1 MMPRKATRFFMI
13 GFAVFFALIM
23 ISSVTLTSAQS
34 FGDNW
39 VEDSRL
45 HIFMEFDGRPIV
57 TAGESNPILINQEE
71 PMTLYLQLNVTNDV
85 PLNISGQ
92 IWFYYNGIAVFP
104 LEVRAPGSN
113 SSWLVL
119 PHDYPIPA
127 VAADLDMGELLSV
140 AGVPL
145 STGIFQV
152 SLNFSYYEMDPADS
166 ARSSI
171 LHTLG
176 TQFYVSIPPDS
187 IIDVITTPA
196 GAAATIATIGTV
208 TGLGRGIWAF
218 LDGIQTAHKVRSI
231 HKKASEIRSLPN
243 LTVLGAL
250 PALFAIVAG
259 MTKLRKKK
267 RKEEDT
273 ESEDEREQREKISE
287 YRLRQR
293 IRDVAP
299 ESWPQE
305 KCPNC
310 LRKWNKEKAYCKKC
324 NLDTEGAKR
333 AYTEVLLEKVEPSLK
348 LLNKKK
354 SISVRKLAKKTKSNE
369 YNAGVVAA
377 AMVDVGLTEV
387 SKVET
392 PVKSFVLNIG
402 GLLFLVLTW
411 QQLLGGAASQWQ
423 TTLTIVGAGMS
434 LAVIVAL
441 FFARRTQVKKLR
453 AEVDTEGMDEE
464 TEPEELLAPEEKTS
478 EETLIDDLSEQGPA
492 EHGPQKGESD
502 EELQSLED
510 AEYHPMHDDQ
520 SAESNADSL
529 TPEEFEKEKK

>member
-1 MMPRKATRFFMI
+1 MNRKAPRYFMI
-13 GFAVFFALIM
+13 GFVAFFVLIM
-23 ISSVTLTSAQS
+23 VSSVTLTSSQS

-45 HIFMEFDGRPIV
+45 HIYMEFDDRPIV

-119 PHDYPIPA
+119 PHDYSIPA

-140 AGVPL
+140 AGVPI

-152 SLNFSYYEMDPADS
+152 SLNFSYYEMDPTDPS
-166 ARSSI
+166 RSSI

-208 TGLGRGIWAF
+208 TGLGRGIWSF

-250 PALFAIVAG
+250 PALFAMVAG

-273 ESEDEREQREKISE
+273 QSEDEKAQREKISE

-293 IRDVAP
+293 IREVAP

-305 KCPNC
+305 KCPSC

-324 NLDTEGAKR
+324 DLDTEGAKR

-348 LLNKKK
+348 LLHKKK

-411 QQLLGGAASQWQ
+411 QQLLGGATSQWQ

-453 AEVDTEGMDEE
+453 AEVESVEMDEE
-464 TEPEELLAPEEKTS
+464 AVSEDLPPPEDEPS
-478 EETLIDDLSEQGPA
+478 EEPTTDDMVEPY
-492 EHGPQKGESD
+492 PQETTTYEDVPD
-502 EELQSLED
+502 EELQPIEEQEFLAS
-510 AEYHPMHDDQ
+510 HDDP
-520 SAESNADSL
+520 SYESESESL
-529 TPEEFEKEKK
+529 TPEELEKEKK

>member
-1 MMPRKATRFFMI
+1 MTRQTPRLFMI
-13 GFAVFFALIM
+13 GLAGFFVLILF
-23 ISSVTLTSAQS
+23 SSVTLTSAQS

-45 HIFMEFDGRPIV
+45 HIYLEFDNRPIV
-57 TAGESNPILINQEE
+57 TAGESNPIIINQEE

-119 PHDYPIPA
+119 PHDYPIPG
-127 VAADLDMGELLSV
+127 VAADLNMGELLSV
-140 AGVPL
+140 AGIPI

-152 SLNFSYYEMDPADS
+152 SLNFSYYEMDSTDAS
-166 ARSSI
+166 RSSV

-176 TQFYVSIPPDS
+176 TQFYVSIPPES

-196 GAAATIATIGTV
+196 GAAATVATIGAV
-208 TGLGRGIWAF
+208 TGLGKGIWTI

-231 HKKASEIRSLPN
+231 QKKASEIRSLPN

-259 MTKLRKKK
+259 MTKLKKK
-267 RKEEDT
+267 KSKEEDT
-273 ESEDEREQREKISE
+273 ESDAEKEQREKISE

-293 IRDVAP
+293 LREVAP

-310 LRKWNKEKAYCKKC
+310 LRKWSKDKAFCKKC
-324 NLDTEGAKR
+324 NLDTESAKR
-333 AYTEVLLEKVEPSLK
+333 AYTEVLLDKVEPSLK

-392 PVKSFVLNIG
+392 PIKSFVLNVG

-453 AEVDTEGMDEE
+453 AEIELDDMDGDTSF
-464 TEPEELLAPEEKTS
+464 EELPPPEQK
-478 EETLIDDLSEQGPA
+478 PA
-492 EHGPQKGESD
+492 EENDMRDMSGQPQMDSELKEDESD
-502 EELQSLED
+502 LELQPSYEQ
-510 AEYHPMHDDQ
+510 EHHPSPDDQ
-520 SAESNADSL
+520 SEEPERESL
-529 TPEEFEKEKK
+529 TPEELEKEKK